1 MNILLTGN
9 SFHGYDR
16 DNGDALTALGHNVDL
31 LFNNIHG
38 PFNTRKD
45 LPKKLAYGILPT
57 KLNVHRFV
65 NQSVAGYNNSL
76 LERIQSKR
84 YDLVLFIGAKTVTEE
99 TLQQIKAPKALWFMD
114 GIQFYDALRPK
125 LQLFDHVF
133 FFEPTDTRN
142 ESTALN
148 GRCSTLHLGF
158 NPKRFF
164 PTHAE
169 RRYDFSF
176 VGSYYPNRDELLHS
190 VITDSTNAIVI
201 GDFQRSQYDN
211 VKRLNKQ
218 RQIPVEQVN
227 ELYNASAIN
236 INVHHRQS
244 VEGLNVRAFE
254 VQGSGN
260 LQLVENQL
268 TAQVFFTDGHD
279 ILLYDSPE
287 MFKDKLTFYL
297 QHPELQQKIRENAY
311 ANALANHTWKHRM
324 ITLLDELK
332 TRSVI

>member
-9 SFHGYDR
+9 SFHGYDS

-38 PFNTRKD
+38 PFNKRWD
-45 LPKKLAYGILPT
+45 FPKKLAYGILPN

-65 NQSVAGYNNSL
+65 DKSVTAYNEAVREHL
-76 LERIQSKR
+76 QRKR
-84 YDLVLFIGAKTVTEE
+84 YDLILFIGAKTVTEE
-99 TLQQIKAPKALWFMD
+99 TLQQINVPKALWFMD
-114 GIQFYDALRPK
+114 GIQYYNNVRPK
-125 LQLFDHVF
+125 LALFDHVF

-142 ESTALN
+142 ESAGLN
-148 GRCSTLHLGF
+148 GQCSTLHLGF

-164 PTHAE
+164 PTQAE

-176 VGSYYPNRDELLHS
+176 VGSYYPNRDELLHA
-190 VITDSTNAIVI
+190 VITDTTNAIII
-201 GDFQRSQYDN
+201 GDFHRSQYDN

-218 RQIPVEQVN
+218 RQIPIEEVN
-227 ELYNASAIN
+227 ELYNASVIN
-236 INVHHRQS
+236 INVHHKQS
-244 VEGLNVRAFE
+244 IEGLNVRTFE

-268 TAQVFFTDGHD
+268 AAQVFFTDEHD

-287 MFKDKLTFYL
+287 MFRDKLAFYL
-297 QHPELQQKIRENAY
+297 KHPEFQQKIRENAY

-332 TRSVI
+332 TRSIL